1 MREGIVSPRHTPG
14 VYTTP
19 VAFTSAFVF
28 DWDLIVVVQTVKN
41 KASMTLSNMSS
52 SITHQS
58 ADLGLDFAK
67 IQIKFDINSDF
78 MFFLQKNI
86 YLYRVDMKIVPFRMA
101 QSIHFLLP

>member
-41 KASMTLSNMSS
+41 KASMTLSNMS
-52 SITHQS
+52 HPLPLQP
-58 ADLGLDFAK
+58 AGLGLDDAK
-67 IQIKFDINSDF
+67 IQIKSDISLDF
-78 MFFLQKNI
+78 LLFLQKSLKIIGMFRNI
-86 YLYRVDMKIVPFRMA
+86 AYL
-101 QSIHFLLP
+101 SN

>member
-1 MREGIVSPRHTPG
+1 MVSPRHTPG

-78 MFFLQKNI
+78 MFFLQKSI

-101 QSIHFLLP
+101 QSIHFHFLLP